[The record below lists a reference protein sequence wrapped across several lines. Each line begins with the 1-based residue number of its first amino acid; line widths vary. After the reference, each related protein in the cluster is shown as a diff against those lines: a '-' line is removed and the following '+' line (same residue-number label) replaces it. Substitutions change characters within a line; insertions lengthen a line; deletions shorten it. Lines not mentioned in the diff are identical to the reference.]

1 MPGDVVPDDVCVVGS
16 LNVDLVVRVARHP
29 APGETVM
36 GTTVE
41 TFLGGK
47 GYNQAV
53 AAARAGART
62 SIVGAVGEDGYGDDV
77 LAALAADGID
87 AGGVRRVAGGTGM
100 AFPVVD
106 DAGQNTIIVVPRA
119 NHDVEVTD
127 VERMRDVVGTARVVL
142 LQLELRPA
150 VVAAA
155 AAIARRGG
163 ALVVLNPAPVVGDAT
178 RFAGLVDVVVP
189 NESELALL
197 TATDGSDPAAAAAVL
212 AEATGASAVVVT
224 LGERGALLWTPA
236 AVTAVPLPRRV
247 GRRHRRSRRRVLRD
261 ARRPPGCGGGAARCR
276 APRHRRRSPGHD
288 PRRRR
293 AVDADDRRGRAA
305 AGRVTPGGTEARPD
319 RDHTGGRHRR

>member
-62 SIVGAVGEDGYGDDV
+62 SIVGAVGADGYGDDV
-77 LAALAADGID
+77 LAALAADGVD

-127 VERMRDVVGTARVVL
+127 VER
-142 LQLELRPA
+142 
-150 VVAAA
+150 
-155 AAIARRGG
+155 IARR
-163 ALVVLNPAPVVGDAT
+163 
-178 RFAGLVDVVVP
+178 
-189 NESELALL
+189 
-197 TATDGSDPAAAAAVL
+197 
-212 AEATGASAVVVT
+212 
-224 LGERGALLWTPA
+224 
-236 AVTAVPLPRRV
+236 
-247 GRRHRRSRRRVLRD
+247 RRHR
-261 ARRPPGCGGGAARCR
+261 
-276 APRHRRRSPGHD
+276 
-288 PRRRR
+288 PRRARP
-293 AVDADDRRGRAA
+293 ARAA
-305 AGRVTPGGTEARPD
+305 AGRRGRGGGDRPARRGARRAEPGAR
-319 RDHTGGRHRR
+319 GR